1 MNWFTVTRIS
11 IVLAAAIATLSP
23 NLVSAGSEANKTEKD
38 AISDKYVL
46 KEEPKGAME
55 VIATREKAKD
65 KDDVTVVG
73 RIGGRVN
80 PWVKNAAAFSIV
92 DASLKPCNEI
102 PGDTCETPW
111 DYCCEADLAKA
122 TLFVTIL
129 DEKTGKILKQDAREA
144 LKLRELQT
152 VVVQGKA
159 RRDKNG
165 NVSIAASK
173 IFIRPEKDK
182 AKDKEA
188 PK

>member
-1 MNWFTVTRIS
+1 
-11 IVLAAAIATLSP
+11 
-23 NLVSAGSEANKTEKD
+23 
-38 AISDKYVL
+38 
-46 KEEPKGAME
+46 
-55 VIATREKAKD
+55 
-65 KDDVTVVG
+65 
-73 RIGGRVN
+73 
-80 PWVKNAAAFSIV
+80 V